1 MRRGWKI
8 YAAHH
13 QIEMP
18 VEMASLTCQPSSI
31 NQSSERNNNA
41 AAAAGRLLW
50 GLLMGIGNST

>member
-18 VEMASLTCQPSSI
+18 VEMASLKCQPSSI
-31 NQSSERNNNA
+31 NQSSARNNNA
-41 AAAAGRLLW
+41 AAMGRLLW